1 MEEKIE
7 RGFGRLELADYLE
20 HLAQQLRSG
29 SFEVEGKNWG
39 VPEHLDTKI
48 EIKEKNGA
56 VNAKLRFRWSVV
68 EEYDEKMKARILR
81 RRQDFKELKNQLAE
95 VFSELLGLAQLWV
108 LPAESKVM
116 RFIELSKEFAGFADP
131 DWESEMKEYLDHV
144 DNLYLALK
152 NGQLEMFLH
161 ELRDLKVLVKACHRE
176 NR

>member
-7 RGFGRLELADYLE
+7 RGFERHKLADYLE
-20 HLAQQLRSG
+20 DLAQQLRSG

-39 VPEHLDTKI
+39 VPEELDTKI
-48 EIKEKNGA
+48 EIKEKNGS
-56 VNAKLRFRWSVV
+56 VNARVRFRWSVV
-68 EEYDEKMKARILR
+68 AEYDEKTRARILR
-81 RRQDFKELKNQLAE
+81 RQKEFKELKNQLAE

-161 ELRDLKVLVKACHRE
+161 ELRDLKVLVKSCHRE